1 MSNQL
6 VLLSDKLAF
15 SVVNGQRVAESG
27 AGLIE
32 VSNPATGELVARV
45 VAAGAKETQEAIE
58 AARDAQILWKAQTA
72 TQRSKLLE
80 RWFDLIELHTDE
92 LARLMVL
99 EQGKPLAEAIGEIAY
114 AANFV
119 KFFAEEAKRIYGETI
134 PSTSKDKRNIVI
146 REPVGVCAAITP
158 WNFPAAMVTRKAAPA
173 LAAGCTMVIKPSE
186 LTPLTALKL
195 VELAQDAGIP
205 DGVLNVVVGDAT
217 EIGGVLTSSCVVR
230 MLSFTGSTRV
240 GQLLMAQS
248 APTIK
253 KLGLELGGNAPFIVF
268 DDANLDVAVEGAI
281 ASKFRNSGQTC
292 VCANRLYVQAGVY
305 DAFAAKLVERVKSLK
320 TGFGLE
326 AGVTQGPL
334 INEPARKKA
343 LAHIA
348 DAVSHGAQV
357 VTGGRALEG
366 PGFFMEPTVITG
378 VTHQMLCMRE
388 ETFGPVAPLV
398 RFETE
403 QEVIELANSTEF
415 GLASYF
421 FSQDVTRC
429 FRVAEA
435 IESGMVG
442 VNTGLISSEVVPF
455 GGVKQSGLGREG
467 SHHGLEEYTE
477 LKFVCFGSIG

>member
-1 MSNQL
+1 MSNQF

-15 SVVNGQRVAESG
+15 SVINGQRVAESG

-32 VSNPATGELVARV
+32 VNNPATGELVARV

-58 AARDAQILWKAQTA
+58 VARDAQIHWKAHTSA
-72 TQRSKLLE
+72 QRSILLE

-99 EQGKPLAEAIGEIAY
+99 EQGKPLAEAVGEIAY

-119 KFFAEEAKRIYGETI
+119 KFFSEEAKRIYGETI
-134 PSTSKDKRNIVI
+134 PATSKDKRNIVT

-205 DGVLNVVVGDAT
+205 DGVLNVVVGDAI
-217 EIGGVLTSSCVVR
+217 EIGGVLTSSPIVR
-230 MLSFTGSTRV
+230 MLSFTGSTKV

-268 DDANLDVAVEGAI
+268 DDADLDVAVEGAL

-305 DAFAAKLVERVKSLK
+305 YAFAEKLVERVKSLK
-320 TGFGLE
+320 TGFGLDK
-326 AGVTQGPL
+326 GVTQGPL

-357 VTGGRALEG
+357 VAGGRKLGG

-378 VTHQMLCMRE
+378 VTHAMLCMRE

-403 QEVIELANSTEF
+403 QEVIDLANSTEF

-477 LKFVCFGSIG
+477 LKFICFGSIG